1 MNTPS
6 AGPWLTSTRLST
18 WAVRGSP
25 TEGRYMSGKIFV
37 DSNILIYAHDS
48 DAGVRRQQAAEWL
61 KKLWQDDTGRLSTQ
75 VLQEFYVNVTQKIR
89 APLAKSAGR
98 EILRDYGSWVH
109 SEITPATVIRASE
122 ISEEAWELL
131 SEDLNPGQL
140 IAGVRIVNT
149 FGPTGRRRQP

>member
-1 MNTPS
+1 
-6 AGPWLTSTRLST
+6 
-18 WAVRGSP
+18 
-25 TEGRYMSGKIFV
+25 MSGKIFV

-122 ISEEAWELL
+122 ISEVWKISFWDGMIIAAAEQDEAWELL
-131 SEDLNPGQL
+131 SEDLDPGQL
-140 IAGVRIVNT
+140 IAGVRIVNP
-149 FGPTGRRRQP
+149 FGPTGRRRQS